1 MSTFRCSQQT
11 VYVFDQKRSCSRS
24 KKVPG
29 LKLNLC
35 LPETSKRISS
45 VVLGAGAT
53 QAGLLVDVWEVPTP
67 FAQLK
72 AFLVAT
78 QRDFTPVSE
87 TVVVSSQ
94 KGTIIVHVL

>member
-1 MSTFRCSQQT
+1 M
-11 VYVFDQKRSCSRS
+11 YVVDQKRSCSRS

-29 LKLNLC
+29 IKLELC

-45 VVLGAGAT
+45 VVLGTGAT
-53 QAGLLVDVWEVPTP
+53 QAGLLVDVWEVLTP
-67 FAQLK
+67 FEQIK

-87 TVVVSSQ
+87 TVVVASQ
-94 KGTIIVHVL
+94 KGIIIINYSPF